1 MSGRR
6 LAVDRQQ
13 PSEPARRLF
22 AISAG
27 KLGRRCRPARKA
39 GVPSTVGF
47 RTKPRIALD
56 QLAWACTSGL
66 PRGDVIADA
75 GYGAEERFRAGI
87 TELGLRY
94 IVGVKSTNAVWAG
107 IEAGSGAADMRLS
120 VEKLA
125 LALSD
130 DTWRTISWREGT
142 NENLSGQFARVRVRA
157 APLDA

>member
-1 MSGRR
+1 MSHR
-6 LAVDRQQ
+6 A
-13 PSEPARRLF
+13 
-22 AISAG
+22 
-27 KLGRRCRPARKA
+27 A
-39 GVPSTVGF
+39 GVSGAIQAMVEIQVETGGGH
-47 RTKPRIALD
+47 AG
-56 QLAWACTSGL
+56 WACTSGL

-107 IEAGSGAADMRLS
+107 IEAGIGAADMRLS

-142 NENLSGQFARVRVRA
+142 NEVVLKFEQAPLFFRLRGYGARAYRA
-157 APLDA
+157 AAIRKITFHQGG